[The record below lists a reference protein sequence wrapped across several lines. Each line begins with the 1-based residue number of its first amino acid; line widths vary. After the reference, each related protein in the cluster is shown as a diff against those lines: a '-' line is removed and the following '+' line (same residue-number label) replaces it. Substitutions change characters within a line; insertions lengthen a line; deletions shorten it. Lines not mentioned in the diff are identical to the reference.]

1 MNSTASRS
9 AVPAG
14 VGRDIAR
21 FLLHL
26 GTGVFHGN
34 REACGAHGGKVDDVV
49 ADKGGFV
56 LLDSLLFND
65 FFNARALVL
74 NSLTNVFESQIAG
87 AKGDGLRDALGDKSG
102 LNAAESRE
110 RDRGTVV

>member
-1 MNSTASRS
+1 
-9 AVPAG
+9 VP
-14 VGRDIAR
+14 
-21 FLLHL
+21 
-26 GTGVFHGN
+26 
-34 REACGAHGGKVDDVV
+34 
-49 ADKGGFV
+49 
-56 LLDSLLFND
+56 LDSLLFND

-110 RDRGTVV
+110 RDRGTVVGMETFGFDELWADKAWL